1 MGKRGKGPHPF
12 FDSSAQLLDAPV
24 AAELDLHG
32 FSAAEAPSAVRTFL
46 ESWQRRKAGAVVLI
60 ITGKGRGSPHGP
72 VLRGLVKTLLQGELY
87 ALVKEWRLDDGE
99 GGYRVKVR

>member
-1 MGKRGKGPHPF
+1 MGKRGRGRHPV
-12 FDSSAQLLDAPV
+12 FDSSDSLLDAR
-24 AAELDLHG
+24 AEAELDLHG
-32 FSAAEAPSAVRTFL
+32 LSAPEAQVAVRTFL

-60 ITGKGRGSPHGP
+60 ITGKGKGSPNGP
-72 VLRGLVKTLLQGELY
+72 VLRGLVKNLLQGELY